1 MNTHSLNIL
10 EFYKIKEK
18 IADLAL
24 TELGKDYILNLIS
37 LNSIEEVEFHW
48 NLMQDAAHYLISAK
62 PPKITLYNIKP
73 LLQNVHIDSFFLT
86 QKQIYKIK
94 ITLDNILKLKNIFSD
109 KKKTLPHLAT
119 LSKKIQEI
127 QPLQDELNRSFTTSG
142 DIKDSASPE
151 LSEIRTQISRLSSS
165 IHKYLNQIID
175 SHITYLEEKNYIII
189 DNRFLLL
196 VKSQFKN
203 KIKGLVH
210 SKSASGH
217 SLYIEPEKI
226 INMNNSLVEYKK
238 DEDIAIYHILL
249 LLTRS
254 ISRSQKEIQN
264 NLKIAGLID
273 ASFAKL
279 DFAEQT
285 QSTRPKFNSHKEI
298 YLPQARHPLIKDCVP
313 IDIKIRPP
321 HLTLIISGPNT
332 GGKTISLKTAG
343 LLSLMASAGLFLPT
357 KDNATLP
364 FFDNIFID
372 LGDEQ
377 SIELALSTFSA
388 HIINIKYI
396 IENMTSHS
404 LVLIDEPGTGTEP
417 EFGNVF
423 AESLLETLSHNSIL
437 SFITTHYQNIK
448 TLALNNPLYQNASV
462 TFDEE
467 TLQPRFS
474 LVYDIPGDSHPYPIL
489 KHFNFPDTVLHKI
502 KKKLSNTENQHV
514 SHLIQNLMREKQ
526 KLENKNAELQ
536 ATQNIVKEKLEAQNK
551 KEKILNE
558 QEKKLKHITFK
569 ELQKFLKEKRSLFEN
584 ILKQLI
590 EKGKDKTT
598 IKKAHQLFKNIEEEA
613 KSLLQQTEEDEIE
626 NEEFA
631 IGEVVEIKN
640 QHYSGT
646 IRTIKDDKVELETPI
661 GITHIT
667 KSQLKKIHKTN
678 TQAVSVAIEKKQS
691 VKSSLDIRG
700 LYKKEALS
708 ELEEYFDALLLSKM
722 PFFKI
727 IHGKGSG
734 QLKQMVQNFMQ
745 TKLDHNE
752 IKKFYF
758 APPQDGGDGCTI
770 VEL

>member
-1 MNTHSLNIL
+1 MNIHSLNIL
-10 EFYKIKEK
+10 EFHKIKEK

-24 TELGKDYILNLIS
+24 TELGKDYILNLTS
-37 LNSIEEVEFHW
+37 LNSIEDVEFHW
-48 NLMQDAAHYLISAK
+48 NLMEDVANYLISAK
-62 PPKITLYNIKP
+62 PPKITLHNIKP
-73 LLQNVHIDSFFLT
+73 FLQNVHIDSFFLT
-86 QKQIYKIK
+86 QKQIYDIK
-94 ITLDNILKLKNIFSD
+94 ITLDNILKLRNIFSD

-119 LSKKIQEI
+119 LSKRIQEI
-127 QPLQDELNRSFTTSG
+127 QPLQEELDRSFTNSG

-165 IHKYLNQIID
+165 IHKSLNKIID
-175 SHITYLEEKNYIII
+175 SNITYLEEKNYIII

-210 SKSASGH
+210 SKSSSGH

-226 INMNNSLVEYKK
+226 INMNNSFVEYKK
-238 DEDIAIYHILL
+238 DEEIAIYHILL

-254 ISRSQKEIQN
+254 ISHSQKEIQN
-264 NLKIAGLID
+264 NLRIAGLLD

-285 QSTRPKFNSHKEI
+285 KSTRPKFNSHKEI
-298 YLPQARHPLIKDCVP
+298 YLPQARHPLIQNCVP
-313 IDIKIRPP
+313 IDIKINPP
-321 HLTLIISGPNT
+321 HSTLIISGPNT
-332 GGKTISLKTAG
+332 GGKTITLKTAG

-357 KDNATLP
+357 KENATLP

-377 SIELALSTFSA
+377 SIESALSTFSA

-396 IENMTSHS
+396 IENMTPLS
-404 LVLIDEPGTGTEP
+404 LILIDEPGTGTEP
-417 EFGNVF
+417 EFGSVF
-423 AESLLETLSHNSIL
+423 AEALLETLSDNSVL
-437 SFITTHYQNIK
+437 SFVTTHYQNIK
-448 TLALNNPLYQNASV
+448 TLALNNSLYQNASV
-462 TFDEE
+462 TFDEK
-467 TLQPRFS
+467 TLQPRFA
-474 LVYDIPGDSHPYPIL
+474 LVYDIPGDSQPYPIL
-489 KHFNFPDTVLHKI
+489 KRFNFPDTVLHKI
-502 KKKLSNTENQHV
+502 EKKLSNTENQHV

-526 KLENKNAELQ
+526 KLEKKNAELQ
-536 ATQNIVKEKLEAQNK
+536 ATKDLVNEKLEAQNK

-558 QEKKLKHITFK
+558 QEKKLKHMTFK

-598 IKKAHQLFKNIEEEA
+598 IKNAHELFKNIEEEA
-613 KSLLQQTEEDEIE
+613 KSLLQQTNEDEID
-626 NEEFA
+626 NEEFT

-640 QHYSGT
+640 QHYSGK
-646 IRTIKDDKVELETPI
+646 IRKIKDDKVELETPI
-661 GITHIT
+661 GITHLL
-667 KSQLKKIHKTN
+667 KSQLKKIHKMD

-691 VKSSLDIRG
+691 VKSTLDIRG
-700 LYKKEALS
+700 LYTKEALA

-722 PFFKI
+722 PFFNI

-745 TKLDHNE
+745 TKLDHKE